1 MTSIEI
7 QTMEAVKQASRAVYR
22 ELQDT
27 EKRYEQ
33 RYYETA
39 RDILAS
45 MAGAQW
51 NVDEDV
57 LVKKSMRLA
66 RKLLMELQG
75 ISI

>member
-1 MTSIEI
+1 
-7 QTMEAVKQASRAVYR
+7 MEAVKQASRAVYS

-45 MAGAQW
+45 MAGTQW
-51 NVDEDV
+51 NVDEDA
-57 LVKKSMRLA
+57 LVEKAVRLA
-66 RKLLMELQG
+66 GKLLMKLQG

>member
-1 MTSIEI
+1 
-7 QTMEAVKQASRAVYR
+7 MEAVKQASRAVYR

-33 RYYETA
+33 RYYEAA

-51 NVDEDV
+51 NVDEDALAEKAV
-57 LVKKSMRLA
+57 RLA
-66 RKLLMELQG
+66 GKLLMKLQG
-75 ISI
+75 ISR